1 MESVIISGLQQGLIY
16 GFMALGV
23 LLTFE
28 LLGFPD
34 LSVEGTFPLGAA
46 VTARAVVE
54 GVDPVVAVF
63 MGAMAG
69 GVAGAAT
76 GIMHTKLKINNIL
89 AGILTATAIYTVML
103 RTMGRPNTPLLAH
116 DNVFGQVLGWFGLVE
131 SHLNI
136 IIALT
141 VTVVVARLLM
151 GWFLSTDLGLAVRAT
166 GSNERMIRALGVNT
180 DTTKLLALIIS
191 NFLVGLSGAL
201 ACQAQGF
208 ADVGMGI
215 GVLVAAIASVIIGET
230 LFGKG
235 RLSTILTGVILG
247 SIVYRAVL
255 ATAMRVGLPA
265 EDFKMITAVL
275 VLLALTLPNMGVKG
289 RIGGV
294 MSGMVKGLKG
304 DKPGKTGYRGEGVP
318 GMGSQEVD
326 R

>member
-1 MESVIISGLQQGLIY
+1 
-16 GFMALGV
+16 MALGV

-54 GVDPVVAVF
+54 GVDPVLAVL
-63 MGAMAG
+63 MGAAAG
-69 GVAGAAT
+69 GIAGAAT
-76 GIMHTKLKINNIL
+76 GIMHTRLNINNIL

-103 RTMGRPNTPLLAH
+103 RTMGRPNTPLLAY

-131 SHLNI
+131 SHLNTILFLTI
-136 IIALT
+136 I
-141 VTVVVARLLM
+141 VVIARLLM

-166 GSNERMIRALGVNT
+166 GSNERMIRALGVST
-180 DTTKLLALIIS
+180 DTMKLLALVIS

-235 RLSTILTGVILG
+235 RLNTVLTGVILG

-255 ATAMRVGLPA
+255 AVAMQVGLPA

-275 VLLALTLPNMGVKG
+275 VLLALTLPNMKFLG
-289 RIGGV
+289 RARSKI
-294 MSGMVKGLKG
+294 SGMVKGIKRSRTKSGYSAESIAGQSRG
-304 DKPGKTGYRGEGVP
+304 DR
-318 GMGSQEVD
+318 
-326 R
+326 

>member
-1 MESVIISGLQQGLIY
+1 MESIIISGLQQGLIFA
-16 GFMALGV
+16 FMSLGV

-54 GVDPVVAVF
+54 GVDPVLAVC
-63 MGAMAG
+63 MGAVAG

-76 GIMHTKLKINNIL
+76 GLMHTKLKINNIL

-103 RTMGRPNTPLLAH
+103 RTMGRPNTPLLAY

-136 IIALT
+136 ILT
-141 VTVVVARLLM
+141 LAVIVLAARLLM
-151 GWFLSTDLGLAVRAT
+151 GWFLSTDLGLAIRAT
-166 GSNERMIRALGVNT
+166 GSNERMIRSLGVNT
-180 DTTKLLALIIS
+180 DTTKLLALVIS

-230 LFGKG
+230 LFGKS
-235 RLSTILTGVILG
+235 RLSILLTGVILG

-255 ATAMRVGLPA
+255 ATALRVGLPA
-265 EDFKMITAVL
+265 EDFKLITAVL
-275 VLLALTLPNMGVKG
+275 VLVALTLPN
-289 RIGGV
+289 I
-294 MSGMVKGLKG
+294 GLKG
-304 DKPGKTGYRGEGVP
+304 RTGSYLSSLLKGLRGNRAQSGY
-318 GMGSQEVD
+318 GSERAAGAGNREVD
-326 R
+326 S

>member
-54 GVDPVVAVF
+54 GVDPLAAVF
-63 MGAMAG
+63 MGAVAG
-69 GVAGAAT
+69 GIAGAAT
-76 GIMHTKLKINNIL
+76 GVMHTKLKVNNIL

-103 RTMGRPNTPLLAH
+103 RTMGRPNTPLLAY
-116 DNVFGQVLGWFGLVE
+116 DNVFGQVLRWFGQAE
-131 SHLNI
+131 SHVSI
-136 IIALT
+136 ILT
-141 VTVVVARLLM
+141 LAVIVLAARVLM

-166 GSNERMIRALGVNT
+166 GSNERMIRALGVST
-180 DTTKLLALIIS
+180 DTTKILALIIS

-208 ADVGMGI
+208 ADVGMGM
-215 GVLVAAIASVIIGET
+215 GVLVAAIASVIIGQT
-230 LFGKG
+230 LFGKSK
-235 RLSTILTGVILG
+235 LSIVLTGVILG

-255 ATAMRVGLPA
+255 AMALRVGLPA

-275 VLLALTLPNMGVKG
+275 VLLALTLPNV
-289 RIGGV
+289 
-294 MSGMVKGLKG
+294 GLKG
-304 DKPGKTGYRGEGVP
+304 RVGSLMPGLLKGINGNNAKSGYRSESVAGIGR
-318 GMGSQEVD
+318 QEVD